1 MKLQPLYD
9 LQQEVNRLFIAG
21 SKFAKGDPRLQ
32 KHIPVLQ
39 KLGEKAPVFAK
50 LAKDIEE
57 LLDTDTQQSAEKLMG
72 ISTLLYSVLYTQG
85 DMLEADVQEVEQTP
99 NIPLSEV
106 NTEYSYL
113 QLKPVMEALTT
124 SNSGRIELLKD
135 ALERN
140 IFKDSRTYPY
150 LDIALGDKYAELCD
164 YVEKTIIPSIGKPI
178 VPFLIQNFRY
188 EDKTE
193 NVRRFR
199 LLNNFGYEGIGEMTD
214 KIFAESL
221 PALQAEAVNML
232 SNDKKNEEFI
242 IKLADDKNKLVR
254 EAAYKALAKLETR
267 TSLEKLKYVYLTNKN
282 KTNQSSIVA
291 ALAFSK
297 LPFFFQEVFDKVV
310 EKFEEFIALDKDTDD
325 KVLLDKLD
333 RFKTDIDLFE
343 NKDRPEVYSFFER
356 VLKDS
361 KYNSIISA
369 KKSVLENQGH
379 SVSQN
384 IIAAFNSFDP
394 KKVLTF
400 YENNMDDIPHTAW
413 KRPLWSNYF
422 YKAVENEY
430 SKEKIFDVFNSQF
443 RNTMNASSL
452 FDVYTNGSNYYYYS
466 NDKDV
471 TVYTDKI
478 DKRWV
483 NLLYSYFE
491 GKIKWNYEYDQ
502 ALMLINACEPKSG
515 RFDDLLV
522 SLLSKVMPG
531 EQITIFKLIMER
543 EIKNRFNIIYSAI
556 EKYPKNTYYYAL
568 NRLKNTDFWK
578 SFPKEYAA
586 KFRQLYEKN
595 KLEIYNEI
603 ADEIESK

>member
-9 LQQEVNRLFIAG
+9 LQQEINRLFIAG

-85 DMLEADVQEVEQTP
+85 DMLEADVQEAEQTP

-140 IFKDSRTYPY
+140 IFKDSRTYSY

-164 YVEKTIIPSIGKPI
+164 YVEKTIMPSIGKPI

-369 KKSVLENQGH
+369 KKSILENQGH

-452 FDVYTNGSNYYYYS
+452 FDVYTSGSNYYYYS

-502 ALMLINACEPKSG
+502 ALILINTCEPKSSK
-515 RFDDLLV
+515 FDDLLV

-595 KLEIYNEI
+595 KLEIYNDI

>member
-85 DMLEADVQEVEQTP
+85 DMLEADVQEAEQTP

-369 KKSVLENQGH
+369 KKSILENQGH

-452 FDVYTNGSNYYYYS
+452 FDVYTSGSNYYYYS

>member
-85 DMLEADVQEVEQTP
+85 DMLEADVQEAEQTP

-140 IFKDSRTYPY
+140 IFKDSRTYSY

-164 YVEKTIIPSIGKPI
+164 YVEKTIMPSIGKPI

-267 TSLEKLKYVYLTNKN
+267 TSLEKLKDVYLTNKN

-297 LPFFFQEVFDKVV
+297 LPFFFQEVFYKVV

-325 KVLLDKLD
+325 KVLVDKLE
-333 RFKTDIDLFE
+333 RFRTDIDLFE

-356 VLKDS
+356 VLKDDR
-361 KYNSIISA
+361 YNNIISA
-369 KKSVLENQGH
+369 KKSLLENLGH

-384 IIAAFNSFDP
+384 IIAAFDSFDP
-394 KKVLTF
+394 KKVLAF
-400 YENNMDDIPHTAW
+400 YEKNMDSIPHTAW

-422 YKAVENEY
+422 YKAVENGY